1 VGRSSHSVPRE
12 RSLLDPSGGI
22 SSPLLRVKRGC
33 LLTLM
38 IVSNGCH
45 AYRIKPER
53 DKFRATPKSRVGRPT
68 VWSAES
74 ALLLKARFWEQNANR
89 GHHGREN
96 PGKRFRCVCRCS
108 RTAARVTKFY
118 LRHRDQ
124 LEEWFALR
132 AEATAATT
140 ASMPFINRS
149 TPSTA
154 SCEQAWSMSLSL
166 STRRFD
172 PRCRLP
178 S

>member
-1 VGRSSHSVPRE
+1 MAISGHGLLRLSVERFRPGCSEAAISYLHPNSLLLTGLHPKLQRE

-108 RTAARVTKFY
+108 RTAARDGGV
-118 LRHRDQ
+118 R
-124 LEEWFALR
+124 
-132 AEATAATT
+132 
-140 ASMPFINRS
+140 
-149 TPSTA
+149 
-154 SCEQAWSMSLSL
+154 
-166 STRRFD
+166 
-172 PRCRLP
+172 
-178 S
+178 